1 MAISFVGAQ
10 GNTGTTVTIPTHQ
23 SGDLILLFAY
33 KDGSSTSIT
42 TPTAGGTVP
51 TWISINFG
59 GVSFNS
65 TNFRYAVATGSNT
78 TSGTWT
84 TATEVFCLVY
94 RGTKAIG
101 ASAAANNTTN
111 VISYPALTL
120 NRTDG
125 TSWVVGVAGHRSATN
140 VEQAPSGMTNRVS
153 SGTEAAG
160 HDTNGTAFSWSAQ
173 TVTVNASSGWRSV
186 TVELR
191 DASLSLSCDA
201 GSYAL
206 GGQNATL
213 TKGAAVNNYTLTGAA
228 GSCVLTGQVA
238 DLRLARQLAG
248 AAGSA
253 AFTGQE
259 AGLTTTRLVIAV
271 AGAAAVTGQVAQLR
285 NARVAVGAVGS
296 FSLTGQAAT
305 LNKGGASQSY
315 TLTAAAGA
323 VTTTGHPAGLTTG
336 RKVGGGAGAVG
347 LTGQAASLDFAG
359 LLSYTILGAAGALA
373 TAGQPAGLRRG
384 FLPLDAAAGALSVIG
399 QAAGYGYGRKLGG
412 AVGPFALAGRQAMPK
427 AARLLVSAS
436 TGYSAAGQ
444 ASTLT
449 KTERRRV
456 VIFI

>member
-33 KDGSSTSIT
+33 KDGSATAIT

-59 GVSFNS
+59 GSSSNS

-84 TATEVFCLVY
+84 TATEIFCLVY

-160 HDTNGTAFSWSAQ
+160 HDTNGTASSWSAQ

-213 TKGAAVNNYTLTGAA
+213 TKGAAANNYTLTGAA

-248 AAGSA
+248 AVGAFSATGQAAGLA
-253 AFTGQE
+253 VTRLLGGGVGAFTAIGQS
-259 AGLTTTRLVIAV
+259 AGFQGQKYLLGAAGAV
-271 AGAAAVTGQVAQLR
+271 AV
-285 NARVAVGAVGS
+285 
-296 FSLTGQAAT
+296 TGQAAT
-305 LNKGGASQSY
+305 LSESTPTAL
-315 TLTAAAGA
+315 TLNAAAGGY
-323 VTTTGHPAGLTTG
+323 V
-336 RKVGGGAGAVG
+336 
-347 LTGQAASLDFAG
+347 
-359 LLSYTILGAAGALA
+359 
-373 TAGQPAGLRRG
+373 TAGQPTNLRRAVL
-384 FLPLDAAAGALSVIG
+384 LPSAAGGVVVIGKPAELIRQRLPFDAAAGALIVTG
-399 QAAGYGYGRKLGG
+399 QAAGFGYGRKLTSDPT
-412 AVGPFALAGRQAMPK
+412 AFALTGQQAICKTQRLVTSSSAGF
-427 AARLLVSAS
+427 LV
-436 TGYSAAGQ
+436 TGQ
-444 ASTLT
+444 AANVNKSA
-449 KTERRRV
+449 RRRV
-456 VIFI
+456 LIFI